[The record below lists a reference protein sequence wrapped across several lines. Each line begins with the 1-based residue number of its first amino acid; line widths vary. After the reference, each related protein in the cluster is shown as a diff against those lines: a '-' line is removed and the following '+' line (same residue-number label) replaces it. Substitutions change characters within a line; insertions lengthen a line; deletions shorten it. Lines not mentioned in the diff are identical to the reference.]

1 MKFKDVIQEEA
12 QFASKD
18 MKKSAYDYKKSAYEI
33 KPRILKNGLNDFDSQ
48 GVLRKKKKSVE

>member
-1 MKFKDVIQEEA
+1 MKFNKVFEEA

-18 MKKSAYDYKKSAYEI
+18 MKKSAYDYKKSIYEI
-33 KPRILKNGLNDFDSQ
+33 KPRILKNGLNDFDAD